1 VALAMERLEQEC
13 VAARRG
19 TLFTVLRPFL
29 KGDPEAGGYRAAA
42 GFGVYS
48 STKFAVEGLSEAL
61 HAELA
66 QVQRAAR
73 AASIGFRN
81 PLAVRIALLASVL
94 GFLFFGIAGQISAL
108 LSLVAMLG
116 AGVFSVFLY
125 RRRTGLPVSLAGGI
139 HMGWITGVF
148 SFITAMILVTIM
160 AVALTDQ
167 TFASVFQSQ
176 LGARSSD
183 EIAKQVLETFH
194 SPKGIADILVSFFV
208 ACCVMPTVGGALA
221 SFFGRRPSDG
231 RSV

>member
-1 VALAMERLEQEC
+1 MPERCTCGAELPPDARFCHKCGKPQREEDVEVAPPPPPI
-13 VAARRG
+13 AAP
-19 TLFTVLRPFL
+19 VMSP
-29 KGDPEAGGYRAAA
+29 
-42 GFGVYS
+42 
-48 STKFAVEGLSEAL
+48 AL

-66 QVQRAAR
+66 QGQRAAR

-81 PLAVRIALLASVL
+81 PLAVRVALLASVI

-148 SFITAMILVTIM
+148 SFVTAMILVTIM

-183 EIAKQVLETFH
+183 VDRKTGARYVSQPQRHRGHPRILFRGLLRDADSRRRARVL
-194 SPKGIADILVSFFV
+194 L
-208 ACCVMPTVGGALA
+208 
-221 SFFGRRPSDG
+221 RPPSE
-231 RSV
+231 

>member
-1 VALAMERLEQEC
+1 VSQ
-13 VAARRG
+13 
-19 TLFTVLRPFL
+19 
-29 KGDPEAGGYRAAA
+29 
-42 GFGVYS
+42 
-48 STKFAVEGLSEAL
+48 AL